1 MEYTI
6 QNSALTL
13 TANDQGGL
21 LWGIRKADGQE
32 LIWGGDPAVW
42 AFRAPVC
49 FPWCGVIQDNW
60 FEENGTKHTVTSKH
74 GFVRD
79 FPHALV
85 AKGEDAV
92 TFRYAH
98 DGSEPWP
105 WAFSFET
112 THKVEGS
119 KAYTICTAENQSQR
133 PMPTQMGFHPA
144 FRVPFV
150 AGSVLT
156 DYEIQLEGGAVLS
169 VEASMFDNGPIV
181 RKDAGKWC
189 RLVHKPSGK
198 YIQVTTDGWF
208 CTVLWAP
215 AGVPGF
221 LCMEPWE
228 GQVNDAHDLMER
240 PGAFWME
247 PGQRRTWTL
256 EMDFQL

>member
-6 QNSALTL
+6 QNGQLKL
-13 TANDQGGL
+13 TANDMGGL
-21 LWGIRKADGQE
+21 LWGIEKSDGQP

-49 FPWCGVIQDNW
+49 FPWCGVIQDDW
-60 FEENGTKHTVTSKH
+60 FEAEGARHTVQSKH

-79 FPHALV
+79 FPHTLES
-85 AKGEDAV
+85 KTGDAV
-92 TFRYAH
+92 TFRYVH
-98 DGSEPWP
+98 DGGEPWP
-105 WAFSFET
+105 WSFTFET
-112 THKVEGS
+112 THKLAGAT
-119 KAYTICTAENQSQR
+119 AYTVCTAKNTSDR

-144 FRVPFV
+144 FRIPFV
-150 AGSVLT
+150 PGSAIT
-156 DYEIQLEGGAVLS
+156 DYEIRLEGGAVLP
-169 VEASMFDNGPIV
+169 VEPSMFDAGPIV

-189 RLVHKPSGK
+189 RLVHRQSGK
-198 YIQVTTDGWF
+198 YIQVTTEGWF

-228 GQVNDAHDLMER
+228 GHINEEHDLAKR
-240 PGAFWME
+240 PGAFLMA
-247 PGQRRTWTL
+247 PGEERTWSL